1 MIFKKWKELHF
12 TLVVLVVMPGGDH
25 VQHNECMNV
34 VVVATRTHD
43 MMPP

>member
-1 MIFKKWKELHF
+1 MEIIAS
-12 TLVVLVVMPGGDH
+12 LVVLVVIPGGDH
-25 VQHNECMNV
+25 VQHNECMDV